1 MGNFEL
7 LDNLFQIAVLLCA
20 CCAAGFFALRH
31 KSRSLL
37 ILSLA
42 YACFAMGTT
51 YYVLYLVIMGI
62 WPQVFYVAEISWLA
76 AWLFYLSAQIERT
89 EGRRVGF
96 SCPAALAA
104 AVLAATAFLDRDFGP
119 SRLLSALFALTAGA
133 TVYLSVFHMQTG
145 AQRRG
150 RDALMTG
157 CAALQVLLYL
167 VSNFTRDYTRFN
179 LYYAVDLT
187 LTLSMAAL
195 LPLSGLLGALLLA
208 GLARSAPPQMDAL
221 GNSLGL
227 ALAACALGAAVCLLW
242 LACGPARGDGWV
254 WLPLVL
260 PALPLADGQY
270 RLALYA
276 WLDGDWWT
284 VLWGHLLWVV
294 PWMLFILRPAWRQRD
309 PRLTVVARTLG
320 WGSTRIFWLLTLP
333 SLTRPLLTALAVGF
347 SVSIAQYLPTLW
359 LGAGRIPTLTSQA
372 VALSSGGEAQT
383 LAAQALWQLLLPA
396 VCFTLTAL
404 LAWLAG
410 RYRRGLR

>member
-119 SRLLSALFALTAGA
+119 SRLLSALFALAAGA

-145 AQRRG
+145 AAVSGLEFHAGLHPVQPVLRG
-150 RDALMTG
+150 RPDADAVHGGAAAADAAGGGGQMTYIENIYLCLALPLILSLFFVRG
-157 CAALQVLLYL
+157 RSRRYALFLVIGMTVCLLSAYVSSFFMGYYGADGTTAAIEITPVCEEG
-167 VSNFTRDYTRFN
+167 
-179 LYYAVDLT
+179 
-187 LTLSMAAL
+187 MKL
-195 LPLSGLLGALLLA
+195 LPLLFFYLIFEP
-208 GLARSAPPQMDAL
+208 APQELPAAAI
-221 GNSLGL
+221 
-227 ALAACALGAAVCLLW
+227 ALAAGFATFENVCYLTENGAADFRFLLIRGIAAGALHILCGVLSGFGVSQVFCRRWLAVTGTAGILGACTGFHAIYNLLIT
-242 LACGPARGDGWV
+242 AEGGWRM
-254 WLPLVL
+254 
-260 PALPLADGQY
+260 AGY
-270 RLALYA
+270 
-276 WLDGDWWT
+276 
-284 VLWGHLLWVV
+284 
-294 PWMLFILRPAWRQRD
+294 LF
-309 PRLTVVARTLG
+309 
-320 WGSTRIFWLLTLP
+320 P
-333 SLTRPLLTALAVGF
+333 S
-347 SVSIAQYLPTLW
+347 
-359 LGAGRIPTLTSQA
+359 
-372 VALSSGGEAQT
+372 
-383 LAAQALWQLLLPA
+383 
-396 VCFTLTAL
+396 AL
-404 LAWLAG
+404 LAVLAILSKKLDFLP
-410 RYRRGLR
+410 RRR